1 LAHEVLEFR
10 TEDTCKKIQTQCI
23 KPFSSI
29 SRYSHNL
36 NYILVQFL
44 EEEIDRKM
52 AFIYTWNGSLFK
64 SRQDCKRLHR
74 NGMDVMQETV
84 DILRV
89 QFDGMDQC

>member
-1 LAHEVLEFR
+1 ML
-10 TEDTCKKIQTQCI
+10 TMII
-23 KPFSSI
+23 
-29 SRYSHNL
+29 
-36 NYILVQFL
+36 QFL

-64 SRQDCKRLHR
+64 SRQDCKRSHR